1 MLRLIIN
8 LVIKAVAIFAI
19 NAWGLAHLRYNG
31 QELSSPL
38 GYLAYAVAFTILF
51 AIIGF
56 FVKLIVAI
64 PGLVV
69 GVLTLG
75 VGLLLLALVI
85 NAIVLWAMSG
95 IMPSWV
101 QLTGFWP
108 TIGAGLLLGIGIP
121 ADDDSRT
128 RR

>member
-8 LVIKAVAIFAI
+8 LLIKAVAIFAI

-31 QELSSPL
+31 QHLSSPL

-51 AIIGF
+51 ALIGF
-56 FVKLIVAI
+56 VVKLVVAI
-64 PGLVV
+64 PGAII
-69 GVLTLG
+69 GVATFG
-75 VGLLLLALVI
+75 IGLIILALTI
-85 NAIVLWAMSG
+85 NALVLWAMSG

-101 QLTGFWP
+101 ELTGFWP

-121 ADDDSRT
+121 SSDENT
-128 RR
+128 HRR